1 MAKKRLDDIDRDIIR
16 RAADGIATGELRL
29 DSKRAQ
35 RNAGFDL
42 LTIAVKDRTA
52 LETITDAVLRQHG
65 RRARRLVA

>member
-29 DSKRAQ
+29 DSERAQ

-52 LETITDAVLRQHG
+52 LETISATLEVPNSSIITAV
-65 RRARRLVA
+65 

>member
-1 MAKKRLDDIDRDIIR
+1 LAKKRLDDIDRDIIR